1 MKNFT
6 IFLIIVAL
14 NSTLFSQVGT
24 FTSAGNGNWTSPTT
38 WSPMGVPA
46 PGSTVTINHNVIL
59 DNDYGYTSGSITVN
73 AGGSLTKDIVGRNF
87 MVNGG
92 DLDVAG
98 SMDVTNFSLMAG
110 SASISGTLDVHLM
123 YSISLVDNY
132 GTINVDSL
140 QNSGELNNYAN
151 ATLNAFR
158 FLNSSEFNN
167 SGVYEGTDFYND
179 GNFINNLEVYLV
191 NYSNAVWAYNYD
203 YIEFDDFTNLGEFYN
218 EGTLYG
224 YFDFTNTGYFEH
236 YGDFSLTN
244 DFLNADTINGIG
256 AYFYTESLV
265 TVGNN
270 WYNVDT
276 IEGTATAQ
284 FCIINETGNEGE
296 MIGSFDFCDNT
307 PPVNPPYIDINIG
320 NIDAN
325 IVYCNTACNTGI
337 PNNNIVNQ
345 NVNVYPNPF
354 TEKAQIILEGSEEN
368 VTLKIYNSTGQVV
381 FTQKYFN
388 EQIIE
393 IYSKDLGKGLMLFNL
408 SDGNKVFYS
417 GKFIIE

>member
-6 IFLIIVAL
+6 IFLIIVAF
-14 NSTLFSQVGT
+14 NTTLFSQVGT
-24 FTSAGNGNWTSPTT
+24 YTTANNGSWTSPTT
-38 WSPMGVPA
+38 WSPMGIPA
-46 PGSTVTINHNVIL
+46 PGSTIEIDHNVIL
-59 DNDYGYTSGSITVN
+59 DTDFGYTSGSITIHQG
-73 AGGSLTKDIVGRNF
+73 ASLIKDIVGRSLL
-87 MVNGG
+87 VNGG
-92 DLDVAG
+92 DLYVNGDI
-98 SMDVTNFSLMAG
+98 DITNFSLMAG
-110 SASISGTLDVHLM
+110 YLEIFGNFDVHLM
-123 YSISLVDNY
+123 SSLSTIESF

-140 QNSGELNNYAN
+140 QNSGVLNNYAN
-151 ATLNAFR
+151 ATINAFR
-158 FLNSSEFNN
+158 FLNNSDFNN
-167 SGVYEGTDFYND
+167 LGILDATDFYNNGD
-179 GNFINNLEVYLV
+179 FENQFEVYLI
-191 NYSNAVWAYNYD
+191 NFMNAAWAYNND

-224 YFDFTNTGYFEH
+224 YFDFTNAGYFEH

-276 IEGTATAQ
+276 IEGTASAQ

-354 TEKAQIILEGSEEN
+354 TEKAQIILEGSKEN
-368 VTLKIYNSTGQVV
+368 VTLNIYNSTGQVV

-388 EQIIE
+388 EQMIE

-408 SDGNKVFYS
+408 SDGDKVFYS